1 MDIPD
6 EILAV
11 QMLHGD
17 THAFEELLNRYQKM
31 VFKTAYR
38 MMGQKE
44 EAEDIAQE
52 VFITI
57 YSKAH
62 QFNPEKKFSSWL
74 YRITLNACISRLR
87 TKRPTISSFFDE
99 SAFGSTDSKQSHVNP
114 LTVLQR
120 KELTQHIW
128 NAVGELPENYRVI
141 LILRYQMDFCNQ
153 EIADILGIKKDNV
166 EVRIHRARKA
176 LRKHL
181 LNSDIRL
188 YTG

>member
-6 EILAV
+6 ETLAV
-11 QMLHGD
+11 QILNGD
-17 THAFEELLNRYQKM
+17 THAFEILLNRYQKL

-52 VFITI
+52 VFLTI

-62 QFNPEKKFSSWL
+62 QFNPQKKFSSWL

-87 TKRPTISSFFDE
+87 SKRPTVSGFSDE
-99 SAFGSTDSKQSHVNP
+99 AVYGAADGAQGRLNP
-114 LTVLQR
+114 LTVLQQN
-120 KELTQHIW
+120 ELAQHIW
-128 NAVGELPENYRVI
+128 KAVGELPENYRII

-176 LRKHL
+176 LRKQL
-181 LNSDIRL
+181 LNRDIRL
-188 YTG
+188 

>member
-6 EILAV
+6 ETLAV
-11 QMLHGD
+11 QLGHGD
-17 THAFEELLNRYQKM
+17 TQAFEILLNRYHKT
-31 VFKTAYR
+31 VYKTAYR

-52 VFITI
+52 VFTTL

-62 QFNPEKKFSSWL
+62 QFNPQKKFSSWL

-87 TKRPTISSFFDE
+87 SRRPTNFGFSDE
-99 SAFGSTDSKQSHVNP
+99 SALESTDSRQSNTNP
-114 LTVLQR
+114 LTVLQQ
-120 KELTQHIW
+120 KELTRHIW
-128 NAVGELPENYRVI
+128 NAVDELPENYRVI

-153 EIADILGIKKDNV
+153 EIADILGIKKANV

-176 LRKHL
+176 LRKLL
-181 LNSDIRL
+181 LNSGLRL
-188 YTG
+188 